1 MANPK
6 LKEKLAELPASPGVY
21 IMRDADG
28 QVVYVGK
35 AKSLK
40 QRVRSYFQDES
51 RLAPKTAAQMRVVE
65 ELEWIVVSSA
75 MEALVLE
82 SNLIKEYAPKYNI
95 MLRDDKHYPYLAVTL
110 GEEYP
115 RLIEVRSVKNDS
127 SRYFGPYV
135 SAGAMHITEKLLR
148 EIFPLRRCTNRSFRQ
163 QKRPC
168 LNYHIGRCLAP
179 CTGKVDKA
187 AYREMCRQVVQ
198 FLEGKSSRML
208 ADLQEQMHKASEEL
222 RFEEAAQLRDRIAAI
237 KLVQS
242 KQYMDAGSDNRD
254 MLAVAMAEAES
265 LAAVQVFFVREG
277 KVVGREHF
285 FLDNRGETT
294 PERVLTAFICQYYS
308 GVDFIPPEIC
318 LSEPL
323 EDMQTV
329 NDWLNQKRGGRVNLL
344 APKIGEKKRL
354 LELVRHNAEI
364 VLNRE
369 LEEQAYKKAAR
380 LWTSCSAFCSCRNRH
395 GALNVLITAIGRA
408 PIRCLRWSLFWA
420 VSRPRRFTG
429 ICALRGKPTAM
440 IIWLCGRRWPG
451 GWVGASASGSSSKT
465 ASCGWRKR
473 RWRNGRI
480 CC

>member
-168 LNYHIGRCLAP
+168 LN
-179 CTGKVDKA
+179 
-187 AYREMCRQVVQ
+187 
-198 FLEGKSSRML
+198 
-208 ADLQEQMHKASEEL
+208 
-222 RFEEAAQLRDRIAAI
+222 
-237 KLVQS
+237 
-242 KQYMDAGSDNRD
+242 
-254 MLAVAMAEAES
+254 
-265 LAAVQVFFVREG
+265 
-277 KVVGREHF
+277 
-285 FLDNRGETT
+285 
-294 PERVLTAFICQYYS
+294 
-308 GVDFIPPEIC
+308 
-318 LSEPL
+318 
-323 EDMQTV
+323 
-329 NDWLNQKRGGRVNLL
+329 
-344 APKIGEKKRL
+344 
-354 LELVRHNAEI
+354 
-364 VLNRE
+364 
-369 LEEQAYKKAAR
+369 
-380 LWTSCSAFCSCRNRH
+380 
-395 GALNVLITAIGRA
+395 
-408 PIRCLRWSLFWA
+408 
-420 VSRPRRFTG
+420 
-429 ICALRGKPTAM
+429 
-440 IIWLCGRRWPG
+440 
-451 GWVGASASGSSSKT
+451 
-465 ASCGWRKR
+465 
-473 RWRNGRI
+473 
-480 CC
+480 